1 MAKRF
6 KSKIT
11 KRGQAFDTTK
21 LADNIRRGV
30 MRSMTS
36 GAFERVVVI
45 RILWDFQLKDATKR
59 ESDKLLE
66 TFRDTYNYE
75 IVDIS
80 LPTSTNNAI
89 MEERA
94 SAALLHLQGA
104 LAETARKMTKV
115 TDHIIFYYRGHGG
128 SLSDEPDDLI
138 LGQVVLESSAA
149 IY

>member
-11 KRGQAFDTTK
+11 KQGPAFETTK
-21 LADNIRRGV
+21 LAENIRRGV
-30 MRSMTS
+30 MRAMTS

-45 RILWDFQLKDATKR
+45 RILWDFQLKAATKR

-75 IVDIS
+75 ILDIS
-80 LPTSTNNAI
+80 LPTTKHNEI
-89 MEERA
+89 MQERG

-128 SLSDEPDDLI
+128 SLFDEPDDLI
-138 LGQVVLESSAA
+138 LGQVVLELSAA
-149 IY
+149 KY